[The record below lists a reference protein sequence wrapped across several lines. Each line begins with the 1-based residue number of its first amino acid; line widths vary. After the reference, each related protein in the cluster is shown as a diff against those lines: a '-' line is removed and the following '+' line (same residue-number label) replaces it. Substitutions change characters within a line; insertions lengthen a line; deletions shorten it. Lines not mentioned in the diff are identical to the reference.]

1 MTARRLHIAGSANPQ
16 ADLELLA
23 DTHRM
28 ISALVGGWSRRSGT
42 FVLGLG
48 GEPTHDSDPAMP
60 RIFDWT
66 VAKAALR
73 ALRAG
78 EAQPRGPDGHL
89 LAVRMSQRAR
99 TQIPAHR
106 QPIFDELLE
115 RDAMDLQ
122 FLPDQWRSGAL
133 MRRAQAAQ
141 GQILMT
147 FSGGAGV
154 EDLADLY
161 AARGHPVIPIDV
173 QVGSSARDATV
184 GGTGLARRALQ
195 DAAPFMRLADGGSG
209 SARLAALSM
218 GANRPTPDELARRAL
233 VLLDGLEPPRA
244 FCVRLLAPQHR
255 DYPDVDRF
263 FTDIV
268 RPVVEQDGFR
278 VVDLGVDPQER
289 AWMNEEIFCELHFAT
304 LAFVDLTALR
314 PNCLIELGYALGRA
328 HRTIITARTG
338 QTMPFDADKLPWHFW
353 NPTGATAD
361 QQAALRGHI
370 RQYGSRAPLVEPA
383 SLL

>member
-1 MTARRLHIAGSANPQ
+1 
-16 ADLELLA
+16 
-23 DTHRM
+23 
-28 ISALVGGWSRRSGT
+28 
-42 FVLGLG
+42 
-48 GEPTHDSDPAMP
+48 
-60 RIFDWT
+60 
-66 VAKAALR
+66 
-73 ALRAG
+73 
-78 EAQPRGPDGHL
+78 
-89 LAVRMSQRAR
+89 MSQRAR

-115 RDAMDLQ
+115 RDAIDLQ

-141 GQILMT
+141 GHILMT

-161 AARGHPVIPIDV
+161 TARGHPVLPIDV
-173 QVGSSARDATV
+173 QLGSSARDATI
-184 GGTGLARRALQ
+184 GGAGLARRALQ
-195 DAAPFMRLADGGSG
+195 DAAPFMRLADGGSA

-218 GANRPTPDELARRAL
+218 DANRPTPDELARRAL
-233 VLLDGLEPPRA
+233 ALLDDLEPPRA
-244 FCVRLLAPQHR
+244 FCVRLLAPKHH
-255 DYPDVDRF
+255 DHPDVDRF

-268 RPVVEQDGFR
+268 RPVLEQDGFR

-289 AWMNEEIFCELHFAT
+289 AWMNDEIFRELHFAA

-338 QTMPFDADKLPWHFW
+338 EQMPFDADKLPWHFW
-353 NPTGATAD
+353 SPAGATAD
-361 QQAALRGHI
+361 QQDALRRHI
-370 RQYGSRAPLVEPA
+370 RRYRSRAPLVEPA